1 MFTPIDIQNKEFS
14 KSFKGYKETEVDSFL
29 DELTL
34 DYEKLFRENIE
45 LKDKLGMMTEQVKHY
60 SSIEQ
65 TIQKTLVMAQ
75 GTAEE
80 VTLNARKKAELII
93 EDAEKDYKRKTES
106 GNEELRK
113 IKEEYERLR
122 KEMMLYKTKCRS
134 IISSQLAMIESELE
148 EFSFGTTSS
157 PEPEDVSDQEV
168 VLEVGSEVISAESS
182 EDLAI
187 GKKEEIALK
196 AELNESEES
205 DSADD
210 IYSTRRIDISEG
222 ISGA

>member
-1 MFTPIDIQNKEFS
+1 MFTPIDIQKKEFS

-34 DYEKLFRENIE
+34 DYEKLFRENVE
-45 LKDKLGMMTEQVKHY
+45 LKDKLSMMTEQIKHY

-93 EDAEKDYKRKTES
+93 EDAEKECRKRSES

-113 IKEEYERLR
+113 IKEEYDRLK
-122 KEMMLYKTKCRS
+122 KEMMIYKTKCKS

-148 EFSFGTTSS
+148 EFSFGEMSS
-157 PEPEDVSDQEV
+157 DFEAEGEQEQ
-168 VLEVGSEVISAESS
+168 LSEQEIESETEVAEAST
-182 EDLAI
+182 
-187 GKKEEIALK
+187 EIACEADSTASEK
-196 AELNESEES
+196 PDMAE
-205 DSADD
+205 DM
-210 IYSTRRIDISEG
+210 YSTRRIDISG
-222 ISGA
+222 GVSGA

>member
-34 DYEKLFRENIE
+34 DYEKLFRENVE

-65 TIQKTLVMAQ
+65 TIQKTLIMAQ
-75 GTAEE
+75 STAEE

-93 EDAEKDYKRKTES
+93 EDAEKDCRRKTES

-113 IKEEYERLR
+113 IKEEYERIR

-148 EFSFGTTSS
+148 EFSFDPDKES
-157 PEPEDVSDQEV
+157 PEEKTEQEV
-168 VLEVGSEVISAESS
+168 VQEISIEVEEPAAQQEYTATLQ
-182 EDLAI
+182 E
-187 GKKEEIALK
+187 KEEI
-196 AELNESEES
+196 EY
-205 DSADD
+205 DSIED
-210 IYSTRRIDISEG
+210 INSTRRLEISEG
-222 ISGA
+222 MSGA